1 MGSQWEDFLSD
12 IRDEAGEL
20 LKAEI
25 INLVEQA
32 KNDTETFLQQQGNK
46 IEKYLNQLAAG
57 KITKKQFAAY
67 LKDITALTEMHTLR
81 LSVEARARAQRM
93 VLGITEL
100 LINRLLGLL

>member
-1 MGSQWEDFLSD
+1 MGGQWEDFLKD
-12 IRDEAGEL
+12 IRDDAAEL
-20 LKAEI
+20 LRAEI

-32 KNDTETFLQQQGNK
+32 KNDSETFLRRQGGK
-46 IEKYLNQLAAG
+46 IEKYLNQLVAG
-57 KITKKQFAAY
+57 KISKKQFEGY
-67 LKDITALTEMHTLR
+67 LKDITALTEMHTLQ